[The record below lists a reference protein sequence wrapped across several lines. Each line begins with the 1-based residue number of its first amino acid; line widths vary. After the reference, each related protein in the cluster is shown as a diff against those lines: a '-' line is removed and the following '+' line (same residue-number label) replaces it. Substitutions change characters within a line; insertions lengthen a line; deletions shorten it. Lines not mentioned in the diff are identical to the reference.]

1 MDEDAKEDVDELDEG
16 LIVLINAG
24 KVGFFLPGE
33 LSRGN
38 NSILLGESLQFE
50 KRYVDLFLL
59 GLSM

>member
-1 MDEDAKEDVDELDEG
+1 MDDDAKEDVDELEDG

-50 KRYVDLFLL
+50 NR
-59 GLSM
+59 